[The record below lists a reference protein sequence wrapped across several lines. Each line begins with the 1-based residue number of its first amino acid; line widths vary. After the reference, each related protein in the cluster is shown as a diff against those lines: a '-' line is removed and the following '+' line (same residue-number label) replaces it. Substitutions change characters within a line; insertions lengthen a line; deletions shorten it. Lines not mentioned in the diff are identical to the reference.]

1 MLYPTPFPGWAARLL
16 TGDPDVDTE
25 HRLLANA
32 IARLRDA
39 CPDAENRVDCS
50 TCSRARAADCNHNL
64 VEALGDLLSF
74 LVDHFFAEEQAMK
87 KFGLVSREKEL
98 CDRHKED
105 HARISDTVL
114 RIVGALDS
122 PQTVKLIRELHA
134 VLDTWLKHHIELH
147 DAVLLEMIRQR

>member
-1 MLYPTPFPGWAARLL
+1 MLSPTPFPGWAARLL
-16 TGDPDVDTE
+16 TGNPQVDTE

-32 IARLRDA
+32 ISRLRNA
-39 CPDAENRVDCS
+39 CPDAEQRIECGA
-50 TCSRARAADCNHNL
+50 CSRARAADCNRDL

-87 KFGLVSREKEL
+87 EFGLISREKEL

-122 PQTVKLIRELHA
+122 PQTVQLIKELHL

-147 DAVLLEMIRQR
+147 DTVLLEMIRQR